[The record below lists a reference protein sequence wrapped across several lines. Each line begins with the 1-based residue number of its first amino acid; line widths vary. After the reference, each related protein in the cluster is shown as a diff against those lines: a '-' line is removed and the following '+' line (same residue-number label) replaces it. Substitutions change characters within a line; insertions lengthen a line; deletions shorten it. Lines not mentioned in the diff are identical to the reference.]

1 MVRPQNTAKDFGD
14 YIILFIRAGGKS
26 MLVHEF
32 GDTSKQKIIL
42 IHGFQSPWQVWEK
55 YIEHYKK
62 DFHVIVP
69 IISGH
74 NPEDK
79 PQII

>member
-1 MVRPQNTAKDFGD
+1 MVRPKNTTENVGD

-62 DFHVIVP
+62 IFMLLCL
-69 IISGH
+69 
-74 NPEDK
+74 
-79 PQII
+79 